1 MATDDAYLSFL
12 DKANADLNAGRSAQT
27 QTQSVGGFVR
37 TETVDVD
44 VRIPESLREVDTV
57 YESETDEPFEPVALR
72 WEGAVRGVW
81 PGPSQFSTLISP
93 STDLSRSITTMSPN
107 VFDPKDRYST
117 VMRAVRAAAASEAG
131 DQINVDEAGIDVK
144 VYRVEV
150 GKSRVEY
157 WVLALEAEGGK
168 IVGMRARAVET

>member
-12 DKANADLNAGRSAQT
+12 DKANAALNAGRSAQT

-37 TETVDVD
+37 TETIDID

-81 PGPSQFSTLISP
+81 PGPC
-93 STDLSRSITTMSPN
+93 M
-107 VFDPKDRYST
+107 YT
-117 VMRAVRAAAASEAG
+117 VPPLLHNPHFT
-131 DQINVDEAGIDVK
+131 Q
-144 VYRVEV
+144 
-150 GKSRVEY
+150 
-157 WVLALEAEGGK
+157 
-168 IVGMRARAVET
+168 